1 MKFGGM
7 ANFNIL
13 TKGKKVIFTN
23 IETNEKLEFFS
34 IREASTLMRVS
45 RNTILIYLKSQKLYR
60 GKSKISF
67 DEN

>member
-34 IREASTLMRVS
+34 MREASTLMRVS

-60 GKSKISF
+60 GKYKISF
-67 DEN
+67 EEN